1 MIEPFA
7 ALEQC
12 LTNEIRFLKRAVAQ
26 AAEEAMV
33 VGQSGRCRSVDLTKP
48 LTILDEARRAAE
60 EMAARAWMQG
70 PSGSRERIRALH
82 CKELRQKVAA
92 LSAQLARLQE
102 GQVHM
107 LTGGQFPPVRR
118 VSIVPAEEQMF
129 DLRGSVRVAGLKY

>member
-1 MIEPFA
+1 MGAKAKEDSMIEPFA

-48 LTILDEARRAAE
+48 LTILDEARRTAE

-82 CKELRQKVAA
+82 CKELRQKSRRSV
-92 LSAQLARLQE
+92 
-102 GQVHM
+102 GT
-107 LTGGQFPPVRR
+107 TG
-118 VSIVPAEEQMF
+118 PASRGAGPYAH
-129 DLRGSVRVAGLKY
+129 RGSISPGEAGFHRARGGTDV